1 MTASNFH
8 HKALIYIRVSTD
20 GQLEKYGPD
29 VQEAHCRAWCREHGL
44 RVEGVYLDATSGENE
59 AQDRDALSDALLAL
73 EERRAGTLV
82 VGNLG
87 RLARTLTVQEAA
99 LALAWSLD
107 CEVVACDLGVVPRD
121 DPDDPMRT
129 FIRQVFG
136 AVHQLDKAMIVK
148 RLRDGRLRKHAAG
161 GHAWGP
167 HPYGSRDADQA
178 AALARLVELRT
189 AGQSYREVCAAL
201 TAEGHRPPRGGTW
214 HPMTV
219 RRLAEGAK
227 LAS

>member
-1 MTASNFH
+1 MPANRLP
-8 HKALIYIRVSTD
+8 HKAVIYIRVSTD

-44 RVEGVYLDATSGENE
+44 RVEGVYLDATSGEDE
-59 AQDRDALSDALLAL
+59 ARDRDALSDALLAL
-73 EERRAGTLV
+73 EERRASTLV

-87 RLARTLTVQEAA
+87 RLARELTVQEAV
-99 LALAWSLD
+99 LGMAWSWG
-107 CEVVACDLGVVPRD
+107 CEVVAADLGVVPRD

-129 FIRQVFG
+129 AMRQIWGVFN
-136 AVHQLDKAMIVK
+136 QLDKALIVK
-148 RLRDGRLRKHAAG
+148 RLRDGRLRKHQSG

-167 HPYGSRDADQA
+167 HPYGSRDEAQA
-178 AALARLVELRT
+178 AALARLVDLR
-189 AGQSYREVCAAL
+189 AEGHSYREVCAAL

-219 RRLAEGAK
+219 RRLAERA
-227 LAS
+227 